1 MDMAGNNSPHLPMTL
16 QNVTEGASICNWQAD
31 LIPGRDPG
39 RDRRMVE
46 RKEGRSIRRA
56 CQLSVEPTQPV
67 GIQFAPILARSRA
80 VQGDEPQRPEIR
92 RVLHRRSDRSGQ
104 VKMPSELVTV
114 VMVSGQHIDRHA
126 ELLEQLT
133 HKLVFPVGR
142 VVRQITRHQYRVW
155 SIWQAAD
162 RLDGGPQ
169 SRHRIGISP
178 SRPDVGIAQLD
189 K

>member
-1 MDMAGNNSPHLPMTL
+1 ML
-16 QNVTEGASICNWQAD
+16 W
-31 LIPGRDPG
+31 
-39 RDRRMVE
+39 
-46 RKEGRSIRRA
+46 
-56 CQLSVEPTQPV
+56 
-67 GIQFAPILARSRA
+67 A
-80 VQGDEPQRPEIR
+80 VQKGYLDEVDVEK
-92 RVLHRRSDRSGQ
+92 
-104 VKMPSELVTV
+104 VKEYQNSLAEFLTT
-114 VMVSGQHIDRHA
+114 RHA

-178 SRPDVGIAQLD
+178 SSPDVGIAQLD